1 MPQLCYFSKRLQKL
15 AKMKYILLL
24 TLLFP
29 CFIYGQDFPA
39 KPSNYVTD
47 ETNSISD
54 EDEAKLNAKLRTYE
68 DSTSNQIFVYVAYSL
83 NGKNLEQYS
92 QDIFHNWHIGQDNKN
107 NGVLIAVFVDDH
119 KFRIHTGYGLE
130 GALPDVLTKRI
141 QDNDMRPLFKL
152 NRYYEGIDKGID
164 QLIYYSKHEFKAD
177 ETEESSWGLF
187 VFFYVFSAAFLL
199 VIILLARGIKDRPM
213 PKKVIIFAS
222 ILLFLVPVIGTFLL
236 LIFIFITLAMRK
248 DLLKSSSGNTWTS
261 SSDSSWSSSSDSSW
275 SSSDSSSDSG
285 SSFDGGGGG
294 DSGGGGSSSDW

>member
-1 MPQLCYFSKRLQKL
+1 
-15 AKMKYILLL
+15 MKAILLI
-24 TLLFP
+24 LFFLP
-29 CFIYGQDFPA
+29 FVLNAQDFPQ

-47 ETNSISD
+47 ETNSISL
-54 EDEAKLNAKLRTYE
+54 EDEAKLNAKLKAYE
-68 DSTSNQIFVYVAYSL
+68 DSNSNQIFVYVAYSL

-92 QDIFHNWHIGQDNKN
+92 QDIFHNWHIGQGEKN

-119 KFRIHTGYGLE
+119 KFRIQTGYGLE
-130 GALPDVLTKRI
+130 GALPDLLTKRI

-177 ETEESSWGLF
+177 EEESSWGVLI
-187 VFFYVFSAAFLL
+187 FFYAFSAAFLL

-213 PKKVIIFAS
+213 PKKVIMIAS
-222 ILLFLVPVIGTFLL
+222 VLLFLVPVIGTFLL

-248 DLLKSSSGNTWTS
+248 DLLKKSSSSNWTS
-261 SSDSSWSSSSDSSW
+261 SSDSSWSSSDSSW

>member
-1 MPQLCYFSKRLQKL
+1 
-15 AKMKYILLL
+15 MKAILLI
-24 TLLFP
+24 LFFLP
-29 CFIYGQDFPA
+29 FVLNAQDFPQ

-47 ETNSISD
+47 ETNSISL
-54 EDEAKLNAKLRTYE
+54 EDETKLNTKLKAYE

-92 QDIFHNWHIGQDNKN
+92 QDIFHNWHIGQGEKN

-119 KFRIHTGYGLE
+119 KFRIQTGYGLE
-130 GALPDVLTKRI
+130 GALPDLLTKRI

-177 ETEESSWGLF
+177 EEESSWGVLI
-187 VFFYVFSAAFLL
+187 FFYTFSAAFLL

-213 PKKVIIFAS
+213 PKKVIMVAS
-222 ILLFLVPVIGTFLL
+222 VLLFLVPVIGTFLL

-248 DLLKSSSGNTWTS
+248 DLLKKSSGSNWTS
-261 SSDSSWSSSSDSSW
+261 SSDSSWSSSDSSW